1 MTTPHDDKRFDQAM
15 RGLHARAVADVSAPT
30 MAQLHR
36 RRHAVLQGG
45 ARPRRRFGWPAAAT
59 FASLLVVA
67 IGLGF
72 GLQTTSESPAPS
84 APVATGGTVS
94 GEVDDAYAAL
104 DENPDFFLWL
114 ASSDA
119 TLLAME

>member
-1 MTTPHDDKRFDQAM
+1 MTTPHEDQRFDDAM
-15 RGLHARAVADVSAPT
+15 RALHARAVAGVSAGT

-36 RRHAVLQGG
+36 RRHAALQGE
-45 ARPRRRFGWPAAAT
+45 ARPRRWFGLPAAAA

-72 GLQTTSESPAPS
+72 GLQTTSD
-84 APVATGGTVS
+84 PVAPPAAVATSDVPVA
-94 GEVDDAYAAL
+94 EVDDAYAAL

-119 TLLAME
+119 NLLAME

>member
-1 MTTPHDDKRFDQAM
+1 MTTPHEDQRFDDAM
-15 RGLHARAVADVSAPT
+15 RALHARAVSGVSAGT

-36 RRHAVLQGG
+36 RRHAALQGD
-45 ARPRRRFGWPAAAT
+45 ARPRRWFGLPAAAA

-72 GLQTTSESPAPS
+72 GLQTTSDAPATM
-84 APVATGGTVS
+84 APLATAGTPAV
-94 GEVDDAYAAL
+94 EIDDAYAAL

-119 TLLAME
+119 NLLAME

>member
-1 MTTPHDDKRFDQAM
+1 MTTPHDNERFDQAM
-15 RGLHARAVADVSAPT
+15 RGLHARAVSDVSATT

-36 RRHAVLQGG
+36 RRHAVLQGE
-45 ARPRRRFGWPAAAT
+45 AHPRRLGWPAAAT

-72 GLQTTSESPAPS
+72 GLQTTSEPPAPS
-84 APVATGGTVS
+84 APVATADTPVD
-94 GEVDDAYAAL
+94 EADDAYAAL